1 MERRLELRDWNVL
14 ATAREGGFARARR
27 LLAGLGRVAETR
39 YCNVLLLRA
48 PDPRGLLQRLAEQA
62 AADPASVACLA
73 RVAPADRTF
82 AFQAPEEFLARAREA
97 ALELLPAL
105 AGRSFHVRV
114 HRRGFKGTLHSQ
126 EVERLLAGAVLEA
139 LEAAGRPG
147 RVAFED
153 ADAVVAVETVGSQAG
168 LALWTR
174 EDLARWPLLKPG

>member
-1 MERRLELRDWNVL
+1 LRDWNVL

-27 LLAGLGRVAETR
+27 LLAGLGQVAETR
-39 YCNVLLLRA
+39 FYNVLLARVS
-48 PDPRGLLQRLAEQA
+48 DPRALLPRLSELA
-62 AADPASVACLA
+62 AADPGSVACLA

-82 AFQAPEEFLARAREA
+82 TFQAAEEFLDRAREA
-97 ALELLPAL
+97 ALELAQPLG
-105 AGRSFHVRV
+105 GRSFHVRV

-126 EVERLLAGAVLEA
+126 EAERLLAGSVLEA

-153 ADAVVAVETVGSQAG
+153 ADAVVAVEIVGSQAAV
-168 LALWTR
+168 ALWTR